1 MKMLLQ
7 LTELS
12 EQPLYK
18 QLTTQLAERIANGEL
33 SKGSQLPSSG
43 KMARKHRVNMNT
55 VKRAYK
61 ELEKEGFIQFQGEKS
76 AVVISLP
83 SEQDRISARG
93 KSITFRSPPG
103 MTDSLIPEPMDKG
116 ELDDQLIK
124 VHQIQTNLLPQKLPE
139 NELISAAAHC
149 HPSHIVGGDFYDC
162 IQIDERRYGFVI
174 ADACGNGL
182 PAAMLIS
189 QTQAMLKSE
198 LNNGNGIER
207 ILEHMNRQIVQ
218 YSPKDKFIT
227 LFFGIL
233 DISTGEFQ
241 YVNAGH
247 NYPILIRSNSN
258 CERLKVG
265 GLALGI
271 FSDATYETGETT
283 LKDGDTL
290 LFFTDG
296 LTEIMSD
303 SCQEYGEQRLEHALT
318 RCRHRNVQGILS
330 DVLSDVRDFAMAE
343 PRQDDCTIM
352 VVKIGKKLSYK
363 SE

>member
-1 MKMLLQ
+1 MLLQ

-12 EQPLYK
+12 EEPLYK

-33 SKGSQLPSSG
+33 SKGSELPSSG

-61 ELEKEGFIQFQGEKS
+61 ELEREGFIQCLGDEG
-76 AVVISLP
+76 AVVISP
-83 SEQDRISARG
+83 PPEYDRISA
-93 KSITFRSPPG
+93 KQKFIPFRSPSG
-103 MTDSLIPEPMDKG
+103 MTASLFPEPMDKG

-139 NELISAAAHC
+139 NELVSAAAHC

-189 QTQAMLKSE
+189 QTQAMLNSE
-198 LNNGNGIER
+198 LNNGNRIER

-218 YSPKDKFIT
+218 YSPKDKFVT

-233 DISTGEFQ
+233 DTYTGEFQ
-241 YVNAGH
+241 YINAGH
-247 NYPILIRSNSN
+247 NYPILMRNNCN

-271 FSDATYETGETT
+271 FSDATYEIGQAT
-283 LKDGDTL
+283 LRNGDIL
-290 LFFTDG
+290 LLFTDG
-296 LTEIMSD
+296 LTEIMDD
-303 SCQEYGEQRLEHALT
+303 SHQEYGEQRLIHTLA
-318 RCRHRNVQGILS
+318 RHRYSKAEDILS
-330 DVLSDVRDFAMAE
+330 DVLKDVRTFAE
-343 PRQDDCTIM
+343 TQSRQDDCTIM
-352 VVKIGKKLSYK
+352 VVKIGKKLSCK